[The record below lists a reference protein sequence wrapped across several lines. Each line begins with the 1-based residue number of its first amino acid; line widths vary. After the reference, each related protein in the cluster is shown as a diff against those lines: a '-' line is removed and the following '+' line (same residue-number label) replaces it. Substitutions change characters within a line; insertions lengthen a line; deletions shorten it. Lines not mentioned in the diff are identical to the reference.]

1 MHERTKEIVRALSE
15 RAEEAC
21 RRYLSNGRRIGNYWI
36 VGDCRNAMGRSMYV
50 RLKATARSAAGRWTD
65 SATAEFGDILDII
78 AASIGAAS
86 HADAIIEAEK
96 FLGMAALP
104 RIAEGQEYDRR
115 LFPAAQRAARLFASG
130 RPVVGTLAERY
141 LHGRGITPKIAG
153 NSIRFHPTCYRT
165 LDGPTMDA
173 APAMLAAVCDNDG
186 SITGVMRTYLCRCD
200 GDVRVIMRK
209 AMGDLAGNG
218 VRFGPNAAVMA
229 VGEGVET
236 VLSLRM
242 AMPGMSMVAAL
253 SAAHLA
259 AWNSPPYLR
268 RLYVGIDRDAAGRNA
283 AMRLRYRLEPL
294 RIVVIDLAPER
305 KDFNDDLIAD
315 GLSMLRARMADQLHA
330 EDRNQLLDMRA
341 SPIAS
346 A

>member
-36 VGDCRNAMGRSMYV
+36 VGDCRNTKGRSMYV

-65 SATAEFGDILDII
+65 SATAEHGDILDII

-86 HADAIIEAEK
+86 HADAIIEAER
-96 FLGMAALP
+96 FLGSAASLSLADCP
-104 RIAEGQEYDRR
+104 SRDRR
-115 LFPAAQRAARLFASG
+115 PAGAAERAARLFESG

-141 LHGRGITPKIAG
+141 LRNRGIVPRIAG
-153 NSIRFHPTCYRT
+153 SAVRFHPSCYRT
-165 LDGPTMDA
+165 AYGSQRDA
-173 APAMLAAVCDNDG
+173 SPAILAAVRNNDG
-186 SITGVMRTYLCRCD
+186 RMTGVMRTYLRRCD
-200 GDVRVIMRK
+200 ADVRVIMRK

-218 VRFGPNAAVMA
+218 VRFGPNAVVMA

-242 AMPGMSMVAAL
+242 AMPGMSMVSAL
-253 SAAHLA
+253 SAAHVA
-259 AWNSPPYLR
+259 AWISPPSLR
-268 RLYVGIDRDAAGRNA
+268 RVYIAVDQDAAGRNA

-294 RIVVIDLAPER
+294 GVVVIDLTPQR
-305 KDFNDDLIAD
+305 KDFNDDLTAD
-315 GLSMLRARMADQLHA
+315 GLSMLRARIADQLHA
-330 EDRNQLLDMRA
+330 EDRNQLRDMRA

-346 A
+346 D

>member
-21 RRYLSNGRRIGNYWI
+21 QRYLSNGRRVGNYWI
-36 VGDCRNAMGRSMYV
+36 VGDCRNAKGRSMYV

-65 SATAEFGDILDII
+65 SATTEHGDILDII
-78 AASIGAAS
+78 AASIGAAA
-86 HADAIIEAEK
+86 HADAIIEAER
-96 FLGMAALP
+96 FLGSAASLRLADCP
-104 RIAEGQEYDRR
+104 SRDRR
-115 LFPAAQRAARLFASG
+115 PACAAERADRLFEWG
-130 RPVVGTLAERY
+130 RPVGGTLAERY
-141 LHGRGITPKIAG
+141 LHGRGIAQHIAG
-153 NSIRFHPTCYRT
+153 SAIRFHPSCYRT
-165 LDGPTMDA
+165 GYGSQRDVS
-173 APAMLAAVCDNDG
+173 PAMLAAVRDNDG
-186 SITGVMRTYLCRCD
+186 CITGVMRTYLGRCD
-200 GDVRVIMRK
+200 GDVRVIVRK
-209 AMGDLAGNG
+209 AMGNLAGNG

-229 VGEGVET
+229 IGEGVET

-259 AWNSPPYLR
+259 AWNSPPSLR
-268 RLYVGIDRDAAGRNA
+268 RVYIAVDRDAAGRNA

-294 RIVVIDLAPER
+294 GIVVIDLAPER

-315 GLSMLRARMADQLHA
+315 GISMLRARIADQLHA
-330 EDRNQLLDMRA
+330 EDRYQLLDIRA